1 MALHG
6 TVWAPIGPS
15 PMSEGGGQ
23 DNGLVTALAVHP
35 SNPSVL
41 YLGTAQGGV
50 WRSGDG
56 GKTWTPLFD
65 RQLSLGIGEPGGIAI
80 DPGNTSTIYV
90 GTSGRVGSAEPDTVR
105 QPTAGLFKST
115 DGGASW
121 IALGSGF
128 PAGNTGNAG
137 IFVNQNINVILV
149 DPASGVLY
157 LASARGVFTS
167 SDGGQ
172 NWTAAAGISTDTRS
186 LALDL
191 SSPPGARILHAGVS
205 GRGVFRSTDG
215 GRTFSQTLS
224 ATTPAVAAALG
235 SSSFTRVVVALAPPT
250 SPPNANGVQVLY
262 VTMAGPYNGTPDP
275 VGVFL
280 SKDQGAT
287 WTQQAATGMSGTTY
301 GGYALDMIV
310 DPASPGDG
318 SHDVLYLGCLSQ
330 FKSTDSGASFTAHS
344 VGHADTHVWT
354 CVRPTGGGST
364 TVYCGCDGGLY
375 VSPNAGLT
383 WNPLNSGGLQ
393 TGLFYNIAIKP
404 DATASVTV
412 GALQD
417 NRLQTTAGVTSPAWN
432 ATQGGDGWDIAYDGS
447 VPPVLYGS
455 SGGPASSID
464 ASTDDGLTFPTSDTP
479 PWTSADTG
487 GFLLTPIAADP
498 SASGILYASGLQNLW
513 QRLGGTWRIIAAPG
527 TSGNV
532 DVAPA
537 SGNNVVIAAGSQV
550 FVSTNALAATV
561 GPPAGVTFTNIT
573 RNLPGRNVARAVF
586 DPVDPTVIYAVLTGF
601 DGGTGQNVFR
611 TTVGATAWTN
621 ISPALDLPCGA
632 IAVDGT
638 TTPTTLY
645 VGTDLGVIRSVDGG
659 ASWSVLDDLRFPRA
673 PVFDLAFNA
682 QAGVLRA
689 ATYGRGVFEFT
700 LPVGP
705 AIAVSLQ
712 DQLAFGVVCGG
723 PRYLTLDVYNVGAA
737 DLVITSVQRLVGS
750 AAFVVLPTPSVP
762 LVIHPGAEVTFTVA
776 YTPTGPGVADVA
788 VIRIISNDPTAPFV
802 DVTATGTRGAG
813 KLATAIPD
821 HGDFGDVCPGRHA
834 DALLTINNPGV
845 CPLTISN
852 MTSSSADFQ
861 VPGVASYPLKV
872 EAQGSID
879 VAIRFRP
886 VSPGAKSAT
895 IQIVSD
901 DPAGPHALTVT
912 GTAPAPRLTLVL
924 ADTGYFGKVCVG
936 RFLDQPLI
944 LNNSGKCTL
953 TVTGM
958 TSSSPEFL
966 MPQVLS
972 YPIMIGPGESL
983 PVPIRFAPTSF
994 GAKSA
999 ALTVYSDDPAGPH
1012 IYAVSGLAPSG
1023 KLAVTGTTHFGGVTA
1038 GCCADRTISI
1048 CNVGE
1053 CDLRVTSVQFRRAS
1067 RYWKLLHNPFP
1078 ATLHAGSCLDAVIQ
1092 YRATEKCPRSC
1103 ELVIASDD
1111 PSAPVTLVE
1120 VLAYTI
1126 CDPCPCKA
1134 CCDDCRKGCCDRR
1147 HQEACCRQGYP
1158 CCCDDEVGD
1167 DRRDSI
1173 P

>member
-1 MALHG
+1 ML
-6 TVWAPIGPS
+6 
-15 PMSEGGGQ
+15 EGGGQ
-23 DNGLVTALAVHP
+23 DNGLVTAIAVHP
-35 SNPSVL
+35 TNPNVL
-41 YLGTAQGGV
+41 YQGTAQGGV

-65 RQLSLGIGEPGGIAI
+65 QQLSLGIGETGGIAI
-80 DPGNTSTIYV
+80 DPGNTNTIYV

-128 PAGNTGNAG
+128 PAGNTGNARN
-137 IFVNQNINVILV
+137 FVNQTINVVLV
-149 DPASGVLY
+149 DPASSNVLY
-157 LASARGVFTS
+157 LASTAGVFTS
-167 SDGGQ
+167 SDGGL
-172 NWTAAAGISTDTRS
+172 NWIAAAGISSDTRS
-186 LALDL
+186 LALDP

-205 GRGVFRSTDG
+205 GLGVFRSTDG
-215 GRTFSQTLS
+215 GGSFSQTLS
-224 ATTPAVAAALG
+224 ATTPAVATALG
-235 SSSFTRVVVALAPPT
+235 GSTFTRVVVALAPPT
-250 SPPNANGVQVLY
+250 SPPSATGVQVLY

-280 SKDQGAT
+280 SKDQGGT
-287 WTQQAATGMSGTTY
+287 WTQQAATGVSGTTY

-318 SHDVLYLGCLSQ
+318 SNDVLYFGCLNQ
-330 FKSTDSGASFTAHS
+330 YKSTNSGASFTAIS
-344 VGHADTHVWT
+344 VGHADTHVWAA
-354 CVRPTGGGST
+354 VRPPGGGAT

-375 VSPNAGLT
+375 VSLNAGIT

-417 NRLQTTAGVTSPAWN
+417 NRLQTTAGATFPAWN

-455 SGGPASSID
+455 SGGPATSID
-464 ASTDDGLTFPTSDTP
+464 ASTDDGLTYPTNDTP
-479 PWTSADTG
+479 PWTPADTG

-513 QRLGGTWRIIAAPG
+513 QRLGGTWRIIASPG

-532 DVAPA
+532 DVAPTN
-537 SGNNVVIAAGSQV
+537 GNNVVIAAGSQV
-550 FVSTNALAATV
+550 FVTTNALAATV

-573 RNLPGRNVARAVF
+573 RNLPSRNVARAVF

-601 DGGTGQNVFR
+601 DSGTGQNVFR

-621 ISPALDLPCGA
+621 ISPPLDLPCGA

-659 ASWSVLDDLRFPRA
+659 ATWSVLDDIRFPHA
-673 PVFDLAFNA
+673 PVFDLAFNP

-689 ATYGRGVFEFT
+689 ATYGRGVFEFG

-705 AIAVSLQ
+705 AIAVGLQ

-723 PRYLTLDVYNVGAA
+723 PSFLTIDVYNVGAA
-737 DLVITSVQRLVGS
+737 DLVISSIQRLVGS
-750 AAFVVLPTPSVP
+750 SAFVVLSTPSVP
-762 LVIHPGAEVTFTVA
+762 LVIHPGSEVTFTVR
-776 YTPTGPGVADVA
+776 YTPTGPGTDVA
-788 VIRIISNDPTAPFV
+788 IIRIISNDPTAPFV
-802 DVTATGTRGAG
+802 DVTATGIRG
-813 KLATAIPD
+813 T
-821 HGDFGDVCPGRHA
+821 GR
-834 DALLTINNPGV
+834 
-845 CPLTISN
+845 
-852 MTSSSADFQ
+852 
-861 VPGVASYPLKV
+861 
-872 EAQGSID
+872 
-879 VAIRFRP
+879 
-886 VSPGAKSAT
+886 
-895 IQIVSD
+895 
-901 DPAGPHALTVT
+901 
-912 GTAPAPRLTLVL
+912 LVIAM

-936 RFLDQPLI
+936 QFADQPLL

-958 TSSSPEFL
+958 ASSSPEFL
-966 MPQVLS
+966 VPQVLS
-972 YPIMIGPGESL
+972 YPITIDPGESL
-983 PVPIRFAPTSF
+983 PVPIRFAPTSV
-994 GAKSA
+994 GPKSA
-999 ALTVYSDDPAGPH
+999 TLTVYSDDPAGPDT
-1012 IYAVSGLAPSG
+1012 YAVSGLAPSG
-1023 KLAVTGTTHFGGVTA
+1023 KLAVTGTTYFGGVTA
-1038 GCCADRTISI
+1038 CCCADRTISI

-1067 RYWKLLHNPFP
+1067 RHWKLLHNPFP
-1078 ATLHAGSCLDAVIQ
+1078 ATLHAGSCLDVVIQ

-1111 PSAPVTLVE
+1111 PGAPVTVVE

-1126 CDPCPCKA
+1126 WDPCGCKA
-1134 CCDDCRKGCCDRR
+1134 CCEDCRKGRCDAR
-1147 HQEACCRQGYP
+1147 HPEACCQQGYP
-1158 CCCDDEVGD
+1158 CCDDED
-1167 DRRDSI
+1167 DEDRRDRDA
-1173 P
+1173 